1 MNHTEAV
8 LSKIILSKIFK
19 PVSTYTLGSYRGKH
33 VLERE
38 LKTYVS
44 EEQFIKLMTELG
56 YKMNNKNQ
64 FKLKE
69 I

>member
-1 MNHTEAV
+1 MYIMSSMEAIV
-8 LSKIILSKIFK
+8 SKLFK
-19 PVSTYTLGSYRGKH
+19 PVSVYTLGSYRGKH
-33 VLERE
+33 VLEKE

-44 EEQFIKLMTELG
+44 EEQFIKLMTQMG
-56 YKMNNKNQ
+56 YKMNKDKR

>member
-1 MNHTEAV
+1 MESV
-8 LSKIILSKIFK
+8 IKKLFK

-33 VLERE
+33 VLEKE

-44 EEQFIKLMTELG
+44 EEQFIKLMTEMG
-56 YKMNNKNQ
+56 YKMNKKQQ

>member
-1 MNHTEAV
+1 MSSMEA
-8 LSKIILSKIFK
+8 IISTLFK
-19 PVSTYTLGSYRGKH
+19 PVSVYTLGSYRGKH
-33 VLERE
+33 ILEKA

-44 EEQFIKLMTELG
+44 EDKFIQLMTQMG
-56 YKMNNKNQ
+56 YKMNNKNK